1 MAGIDMGGI
10 DWSVWLIILGLGDMW
25 LGLGILVVG
34 GLPRQL
40 RKGPQ
45 ATAEKG
51 TPEAFGLFWLDQYAY
66 IGLTLALGGLALIVV
81 SLTSG

>member
-1 MAGIDMGGI
+1 MSGV
-10 DWSVWLIILGLGDMW
+10 DWSPWLIIIGLGGIW
-25 LGLGILVVG
+25 HGLGILVVG

-45 ATAEKG
+45 PTAEKS

-66 IGLTLALGGLALIVV
+66 IGLTLAVGGLALIIA
-81 SLTSG
+81 SLISG